1 MIMSRYICI
10 VRSPSTYAREY
21 TVTTSSAY
29 KAAQEL
35 GRCEGGEVV
44 EIVRPRSGRV
54 VSAVVWSSA
63 ARRYYRVYCGGDAL
77 C

>member
-1 MIMSRYICI
+1 MTRYICT

-29 KAAQEL
+29 KAAQDL
-35 GRCEGGEVV
+35 GRGEGGEIV
-44 EIVRPRSGRV
+44 EITRPRSGRV
-54 VSAVVWSSA
+54 VSAARWSA
-63 ARRYYRVYCGGDAL
+63 EDRRYYRASCGGDAP

>member
-1 MIMSRYICI
+1 MARYICT

-29 KAAQEL
+29 KAAQDL
-35 GRCEGGEVV
+35 GRGESGEVV
-44 EIVRPRSGRV
+44 EITRPRSGRV
-54 VSAVVWSSA
+54 VSAAMWSSED
-63 ARRYYRVYCGGDAL
+63 RRYYRVYCGGDAL

>member
-1 MIMSRYICI
+1 MAKYICT

-21 TVTTSSAY
+21 TVTTSSAC

-35 GRCEGGEVV
+35 GRAEGGEVV
-44 EIVRPRSGRV
+44 EITRPRSGRV
-54 VSAVVWSSA
+54 VSAAMWSSEG
-63 ARRYYRVYCGGDAL
+63 RRYYRVYCGGDAL